1 MLTGV
6 PTPRSTLTP
15 FFALLAVLAC
25 TLQLTRGPRFP
36 PVSPKLLGRRGFNAN
51 ALERAKN
58 REPEPD
64 QAGQGSDGQAA
75 SDGPSDLAQT
85 ADGWQTAASGDAGSL
100 QAARLSHSELRSG
113 AF

>member
-1 MLTGV
+1 MFSTCLTE
-6 PTPRSTLTP
+6 
-15 FFALLAVLAC
+15 
-25 TLQLTRGPRFP
+25 
-36 PVSPKLLGRRGFNAN
+36 LLGRRGFTRTP
-51 ALERAKN
+51 LS
-58 REPEPD
+58 EPRIEN
-64 QAGQGSDGQAA
+64 QSQIRRGQGSDGQAE